1 MKWKDLEPWTVWIQN
16 MNRSVCVSSCHQRAL
31 MCGVVAPW
39 LSCLSKTWSVSLK
52 PGEPASCPPLST
64 SPWRTWTCG
73 SLLLKT
79 AVSTTSIV
87 LFFIIVIIID
97 LTVNVIIIKSRQFW
111 RSTAVCCEVK
121 SNHLRNRKRWNM
133 QPVCLRLCAFVRP
146 FAVNAVYNLYAVS
159 NHSGTTM
166 GGHYTAYCRNPNSG
180 EWYTFN
186 DSR

>member
-1 MKWKDLEPWTVWIQN
+1 MKWKDLEPRTVWIQN
-16 MNRSVCVSSCHQRAL
+16 MNRSVGVSSRHQRAL
-31 MCGVVAPW
+31 MCGGVAPW

-79 AVSTTSIV
+79 AVSTTSVV
-87 LFFIIVIIID
+87 LFCIIVIIID
-97 LTVNVIIIKSRQFW
+97 LTVNNRVETVLEKY
-111 RSTAVCCEVK
+111 RSVLCSQVK
-121 SNHLRNRKRWNM
+121 SLTEQKAMEHAA
-133 QPVCLRLCAFVRP
+133 CLLTFVRP